1 MKEFMIFLSSFS
13 SYLFVFII
21 FVAVIA
27 VGIALGITIRKLVDK
42 NKAKKENILEETKKV
57 EG

>member
-1 MKEFMIFLSSFS
+1 MKEFLIFLSSFS

-27 VGIALGITIRKLVDK
+27 VGIVLGITIRKIVDK
-42 NKAKKENILEETKKV
+42 NKAKKESALEETKKV

>member
-42 NKAKKENILEETKKV
+42 IKAKKENTLEETKKV

>member
-27 VGIALGITIRKLVDK
+27 VGIVLGITIRKIVDK
-42 NKAKKENILEETKKV
+42 NKAKKESALEETKKV